1 MQPAT
6 NHTNKHVLNSERP
19 KHVTRSFWGRR
30 IVMYVLAM
38 DRGVGLLGVTLA
50 RWALATKLSGG
61 AKRSAKDLG
70 GVHSILGKRPSTI
83 AVEVEYCHRAES
95 GTFGC
100 SCALCL

>member
-6 NHTNKHVLNSERP
+6 DHTNKHVLNSERP

-50 RWALATKLSGG
+50 RWALATKLSGRG
-61 AKRSAKDLG
+61 KALRKGFGRGSLYPGQA
-70 GVHSILGKRPSTI
+70 SIYNCR
-83 AVEVEYCHRAES
+83 
-95 GTFGC
+95 
-100 SCALCL
+100 